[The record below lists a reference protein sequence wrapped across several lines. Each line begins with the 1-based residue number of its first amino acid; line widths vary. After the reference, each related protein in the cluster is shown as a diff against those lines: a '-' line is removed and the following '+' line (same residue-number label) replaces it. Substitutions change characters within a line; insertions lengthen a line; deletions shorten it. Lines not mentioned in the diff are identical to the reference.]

1 MTENKNDWKNTVNHF
16 LGREF
21 WNDFQDLFQNQW
33 PAYNLYESET
43 RYFCQIAL
51 PGVKSLE
58 DVRISIDPTKLIIKG
73 NAHYHPSGYSI
84 ISEELPKGEFERTIR
99 FQNPIKTT
107 PIEASYKKGI
117 MQIILDKLIG
127 QEISE
132 IYIDEED

>member
-1 MTENKNDWKNTVNHF
+1 MSEHKNDWKNTVNHF
-16 LGREF
+16 LGKEF

-43 RYFCQIAL
+43 SYLCQIAL

-58 DVRISIDPTKLIIKG
+58 DVRISIDPSKLIIKG

-84 ISEELPKGEFERTIR
+84 VSEELPKGGFDRTIH
-99 FQNPIKTT
+99 FQNPIKTA
-107 PIEASYKKGI
+107 PIEAIYKKGI
-117 MQIILDKLIG
+117 MQIRLEKLLG

-132 IYIDEED
+132 IIIDEED